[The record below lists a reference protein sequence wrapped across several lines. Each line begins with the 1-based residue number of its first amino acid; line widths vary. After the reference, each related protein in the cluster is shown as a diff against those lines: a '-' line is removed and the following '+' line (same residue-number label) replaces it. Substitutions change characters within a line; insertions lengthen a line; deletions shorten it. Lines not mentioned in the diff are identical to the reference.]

1 MAAAARALE
10 MMLGMTSSGI
20 GHYDDLM
27 NQIVWVDDG
36 CLAQSDADVAAFKRA
51 DEGMNPMEEYELP
64 TLLPKRR
71 NDHVLFGSPEKKTKV
86 DAAVGDGIILPCD
99 AQMWCRKVFP
109 FHVQHRLRKLARWR
123 WNRLRDAIAFD
134 GDFCLWRLFEWN
146 NKEWWSPFVTDLND
160 RMDLAS
166 ANMMMFYYYLCG
178 PKEADWTD
186 LMAFENGTVAW
197 RDSRDE
203 IWKSARSKWNA
214 LNLDG
219 VFDGVCLPRLFA

>member
-1 MAAAARALE
+1 M
-10 MMLGMTSSGI
+10 
-20 GHYDDLM
+20 
-27 NQIVWVDDG
+27 
-36 CLAQSDADVAAFKRA
+36 
-51 DEGMNPMEEYELP
+51 
-64 TLLPKRR
+64 
-71 NDHVLFGSPEKKTKV
+71 
-86 DAAVGDGIILPCD
+86 
-99 AQMWCRKVFP
+99 
-109 FHVQHRLRKLARWR
+109 QHRLRKLARWR

-178 PKEADWTD
+178 PKEADWAD

-214 LNLDG
+214 LNLAG

>member
-1 MAAAARALE
+1 
-10 MMLGMTSSGI
+10 MTSSGI
-20 GHYDDLM
+20 GYFDDFAD
-27 NQIVWVDDG
+27 QIVWVDDG
-36 CLAQSDADVAAFKRA
+36 CLVKSDTDGAAFKRE
-51 DEGMNPMEEYELP
+51 DEGANPMEGYELP

-71 NDHVLFGSPEKKTKV
+71 NDHFLPGTPEKKAKI

-99 AQMWCRKVFP
+99 ARMWCRKVFP
-109 FHVQHRLRKLARWR
+109 FHVQHRLRKLACWR

-134 GDFCLWRLFEWN
+134 GDFCLWYLFEAN
-146 NKEWWSPFVTDLND
+146 NREFWSPCITDLND

-166 ANMMMFYYYLCG
+166 ANMSMFYYYLCG
-178 PKEADWTD
+178 PKEADWAD

-214 LNLDG
+214 LK
-219 VFDGVCLPRLFA
+219 RS